1 MSWCNRRSLLILPLA
16 LAASGLGLAACGF
29 TPTLAPGSAAAELQ
43 NRIRLDDPQDKNG
56 FDFLQ
61 HMEQRLGRP
70 EQAVYDMAY
79 VISTETV
86 GIGVNPQGEIN
97 RYNLTGVVDW
107 VLTRRSDQVVVASG
121 REQSFTSYSAS
132 GTTVAAL
139 TAEQD
144 AGVRLMEILGDQ
156 VVTYL
161 QATAAAW
168 AQ

>member
-1 MSWCNRRSLLILPLA
+1 MSWCNRRTLLFLPLA
-16 LAASGLGLAACGF
+16 LAAGGLMLTACGF
-29 TPTLAPGSAAAELQ
+29 TPTLAPGSAASGLQ
-43 NRIRLDDPQDKNG
+43 NKIRLDDPQDKND

-70 EQAVYDMAY
+70 DQPVYDMAY
-79 VISTETV
+79 TITTATV
-86 GIGVNPQGEIN
+86 GVGVNPQGEIN

-121 REQSFTSYSAS
+121 REQNFTSYSAS
-132 GTTVAAL
+132 GTTVAEL

-161 QATAAAW
+161 QATAADW
-168 AQ
+168 TQ